1 MTAVAVCS
9 GCPARARAVPVG
21 ISSERLTSLMDSHV
35 VLRLQSVSPFTSPCG
50 GATLDLLTPSKK
62 RRLRQPSP
70 HHRVAGPFRQWL
82 IGSTYRPSGGV
93 GLHRS
98 CLRTIFSRRR
108 REPPAW
114 STFGNPQRPKVGRG
128 LGHSSALHRGAVT
141 GAPYRPKTPSPGVI
155 LLGPFVTPPSPGL
168 PVATRWL
175 LTSADSCGV
184 RARCSVRARTRTG
197 RLWRFVILLSSPHPF
212 F

>member
-21 ISSERLTSLMDSHV
+21 ISTERLTSLMDSHV

-62 RRLRQPSP
+62 RRLRRPSP
-70 HHRVAGPFRQWL
+70 HHRVAGPFRLWL
-82 IGSTYRPSGGV
+82 IGSTYRPSDGV

-108 REPPAW
+108 HASPTWSLLRQSAAIEGGTRIGALVNASSKGGEWRTTQAENAVSRSHLAWPLRHAAFSGPPGGDALAAYL
-114 STFGNPQRPKVGRG
+114 RG
-128 LGHSSALHRGAVT
+128 
-141 GAPYRPKTPSPGVI
+141 
-155 LLGPFVTPPSPGL
+155 
-168 PVATRWL
+168 
-175 LTSADSCGV
+175 CGV